1 MKLHRNI
8 ALGIVSGLEKTLFE
22 KHQAAE
28 VIKRLFKSNL
38 RWGSKDRR
46 TIAQAFYDIIRQ
58 KRLLHALCGSER
70 EQVNLWHL
78 LGCWLVLNDFQI
90 PEWIEFNKINVQE
103 IRGKALVLVK
113 DRRYKY
119 SIPDWL
125 DQMGVEAYGE
135 ITWEKEISSLN
146 TPANLIVRVNTLVTT
161 IKKLKYL

>member
-1 MKLHRNI
+1 M
-8 ALGIVSGLEKTLFE
+8 
-22 KHQAAE
+22 
-28 VIKRLFKSNL
+28 
-38 RWGSKDRR
+38 
-46 TIAQAFYDIIRQ
+46 
-58 KRLLHALCGSER
+58 
-70 EQVNLWHL
+70 NLWCL

-125 DQMGVEAYGE
+125 DQMGVEAFGE
-135 ITWEKEISSLN
+135 ITWEKEIASLN

-161 IKKLKYL
+161 VKKLKIYWKINTT